1 MPCAELL
8 LKASPRVAL
17 PRLVF
22 ARLIKAVFHLA
33 GVGVYRPKEGI
44 NIAADVLILNLL
56 TG

>member
-1 MPCAELL
+1 M
-8 LKASPRVAL
+8 KASPRVAL